1 MMKGWTT
8 CYRRVVYRLSGK
20 PGCLKFCRKLAAS
33 IWGDLSHSH
42 TGLHDI
48 WIVRLVVIG
57 PMCDRSAM
65 VATISSSGRIPRSI
79 STRVRAIVVSWDR
92 DFVYI
97 YIYSAIFNRLGV
109 YFIVCSGTGPWAR
122 VRSFR
127 LLRGPTVSRAF
138 GEFE

>member
-1 MMKGWTT
+1 MKSQMLIETVCAHVREWTGV
-8 CYRRVVYRLSGK
+8 RR
-20 PGCLKFCRKLAAS
+20 PTWRKLYTNAK
-33 IWGDLSHSH
+33 L
-42 TGLHDI
+42 L
-48 WIVRLVVIG
+48 LY
-57 PMCDRSAM
+57 M
-65 VATISSSGRIPRSI
+65 
-79 STRVRAIVVSWDR
+79 SWDR

-97 YIYSAIFNRLGV
+97 YIYIYIYSAIFNCLGV